1 MIQTAVLAD
10 ALAEAVISANIQP
23 LLRRSFGE
31 GRFSLFLRINRE
43 FNRVLRDPKLF
54 HCSRRVVSII
64 ERIDL
69 GCASNVMRVLIKLTA
84 SY

>member
-1 MIQTAVLAD
+1 
-10 ALAEAVISANIQP
+10 VISANIQP

-31 GRFSLFLRINRE
+31 GGFSLFLGINRE
-43 FNRVLRDPKLF
+43 FNRALRDPKLF

-69 GCASNVMRVLIKLTA
+69 GCGSNFLRVLVSLIA
-84 SY
+84 SD